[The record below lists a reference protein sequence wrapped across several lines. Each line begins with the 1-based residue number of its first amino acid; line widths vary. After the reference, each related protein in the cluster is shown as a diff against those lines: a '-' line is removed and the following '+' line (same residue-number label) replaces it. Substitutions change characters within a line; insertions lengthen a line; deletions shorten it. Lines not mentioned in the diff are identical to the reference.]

1 MTTIISTFDY
11 DHLLTTGFSSF
22 LNMNNNDIGTLT
34 SPALFAGLQK
44 FHIKKERMWLA
55 FLFLKNEMLFCR
67 YFLNHVLSKKVERE
81 NLPNMEM
88 ISSTLEVILDRL
100 RQLKDC
106 LQLQECKSP
115 KLLGDRSMEINKL
128 MTKSEDNI
136 LNEIHLLSHAQKL
149 IKEDLWTV
157 YKWQQLIQP
166 LNLRG

>member
-1 MTTIISTFDY
+1 
-11 DHLLTTGFSSF
+11 
-22 LNMNNNDIGTLT
+22 
-34 SPALFAGLQK
+34 
-44 FHIKKERMWLA
+44 MWLA